1 MKKDFLKLVI
11 RFSLFILPLLLVEFS
26 IEYKL
31 SLLPTSYA
39 LKKQHLEQ
47 YAPDIEI
54 LTLGSSH
61 GLYDI
66 NPDLFS
72 KLGFN
77 FANSGQS
84 LILDSKLSL
93 EWLDKLPKLKL
104 IVLPISYFSL
114 KYSLIRGDEFWRDTF
129 YFKTYGVSEDPEP
142 SFLLKLDPRYQLRLW
157 MFGPQHLFELLSDN
171 PFRSAL
177 LGQNISKKGWL
188 SADVPSAEQKANFND
203 ADGRRQVKRHEN
215 LMHEDLLDSNL
226 VALDSLIRG
235 AQKRNINIVFITTPV
250 SQAYWKVIDFKK
262 LSNMQNSIQHL
273 CEKYSV
279 NYYNY
284 LQDNRFNIDDFYDYD
299 HLNKNGAQKFSH
311 FLDEEVIKKEF
322 KIQ

>member
-1 MKKDFLKLVI
+1 MNKDLFKFVI
-11 RFSLFILPLLLVEFS
+11 RFSLFILPLLLVEFA

-47 YAPDIEI
+47 YASDIEV
-54 LTLGSSH
+54 LTFGSSH
-61 GLYDI
+61 GLYNI

-72 KLGFN
+72 KFGFN

-84 LILDSKLSL
+84 LILDTKLSL

-114 KYSLIRGDEFWRDTF
+114 KYRLIRGDEFWRDTF
-129 YFKTYGVSEDPEP
+129 YFKTYGVSENAEP

-177 LGQNISKKGWL
+177 LGKNISEKGWL
-188 SADVPSAEQKANFND
+188 SADVPSAEQKAKFND

-215 LMHEDLLDSNL
+215 LMHEDLLGSNL
-226 VALDSLIRG
+226 AALDSLIRA
-235 AQKRNINIVFITTPV
+235 AQNKKVNLVFITTPV
-250 SQAYWKVIDFKK
+250 SQAYWKAIDSKK
-262 LSNMQNSIQHL
+262 LSDMRSSIENL

-284 LQDNRFNIDDFYDYD
+284 LQDGRFNIDDFYDYD
-299 HLNKNGAQKFSH
+299 HLNKNGAQKFSR
-311 FLDEEVIKKEF
+311 FLDKEVIKKEF
-322 KIQ
+322 